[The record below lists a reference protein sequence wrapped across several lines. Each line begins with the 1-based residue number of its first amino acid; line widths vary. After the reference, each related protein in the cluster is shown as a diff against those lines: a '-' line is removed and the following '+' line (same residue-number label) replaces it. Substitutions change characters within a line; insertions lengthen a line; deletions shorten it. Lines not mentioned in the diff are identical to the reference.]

1 MAHILLHNHKKNILK
16 GRNFI
21 VLIFFTSLIFGCS
34 SDLSS
39 EQIQDKIDSNF
50 TSLEQYV
57 SEFNTNSSAANSDT
71 SIENLIRVNERNKE
85 ILNKIEDANDDLYT
99 TLMDNW
105 DSIADGESE
114 YSPEKEVIRDFSL
127 GYKNW
132 IKYQRLN
139 AQIGDEC
146 IYNSVNA
153 LECITLN
160 FNKTLENE
168 FQSRKQLE
176 EVANRITQWQ
186 QKYNK

>member
-1 MAHILLHNHKKNILK
+1 MAHILLHNHKKNIVK

-21 VLIFFTSLIFGCS
+21 VLILFTSLILGCS
-34 SDLSS
+34 SGLSS

-57 SEFNTNSSAANSDT
+57 SEFNSNASTANSDT

-114 YSPEKEVIRDFSL
+114 YSPEKEVVRDFSL

-132 IKYQRLN
+132 IKYQRIN

-153 LECITLN
+153 LDCLTAN
-160 FNKTLENE
+160 FNNTLENE

>member
-1 MAHILLHNHKKNILK
+1 MLKNI
-16 GRNFI
+16 I
-21 VLIFFTSLIFGCS
+21 VLLFFTSSIIGCS
-34 SDLSS
+34 SGLSS
-39 EQIQDKIDSNF
+39 EQLQNKIDSNF

-57 SEFNTNSSAANSDT
+57 SEFTANASAANNDT
-71 SIENLIRVNERNKE
+71 SIENLIRVNEKNKE

-99 TLMDNW
+99 TLTDNW
-105 DSIADGESE
+105 DSIAEGESE

-127 GYKNW
+127 AYKNW
-132 IKYQRLN
+132 IKYQRIN

>member
-1 MAHILLHNHKKNILK
+1 M
-16 GRNFI
+16 
-21 VLIFFTSLIFGCS
+21 
-34 SDLSS
+34 
-39 EQIQDKIDSNF
+39 
-50 TSLEQYV
+50 
-57 SEFNTNSSAANSDT
+57 
-71 SIENLIRVNERNKE
+71 IRVNEKNKD

-99 TLMDNW
+99 TLTDNW
-105 DSIADGESE
+105 DSIAEGESE
-114 YSPEKEVIRDFSL
+114 YSPDKEVIRDFSL
-127 GYKNW
+127 AYKNW
-132 IKYQRLN
+132 IKYQRIN

-176 EVANRITQWQ
+176 DVAYRITQWQ

>member
-1 MAHILLHNHKKNILK
+1 MLKNI
-16 GRNFI
+16 I
-21 VLIFFTSLIFGCS
+21 VLLFFTSSIIGCS
-34 SDLSS
+34 SGLSS
-39 EQIQDKIDSNF
+39 EQLQNKIDSNF

-57 SEFNTNSSAANSDT
+57 SEFTANASAANNDT
-71 SIENLIRVNERNKE
+71 SIENLIRVNEKNKD

-99 TLMDNW
+99 TLTDNW
-105 DSIADGESE
+105 DSIAEGESE

-127 GYKNW
+127 AYKNW
-132 IKYQRLN
+132 IKYQRIN

-176 EVANRITQWQ
+176 EVAKRITQWQ

>member
-1 MAHILLHNHKKNILK
+1 VEHILLHNHKKNIVK

-21 VLIFFTSLIFGCS
+21 VLILFTSLIFGCS
-34 SDLSS
+34 SGLSS
-39 EQIQDKIDSNF
+39 EQIQDKIDSSF
-50 TSLEQYV
+50 TSLEQYL
-57 SEFNTNSSAANSDT
+57 SEFNTNASAANNDT
-71 SIENLIRVNERNKE
+71 SIENLIRVNERNKD

-105 DSIADGESE
+105 DSIAEGESE
-114 YSPEKEVIRDFSL
+114 YSPGKEVIRDFSL

-132 IKYQRLN
+132 IKYQRMN
-139 AQIGDEC
+139 AQIGDDC
-146 IYNSVNA
+146 VYNSTNA

-176 EVANRITQWQ
+176 DVAYRITQWQ
-186 QKYNK
+186 EKYNQ